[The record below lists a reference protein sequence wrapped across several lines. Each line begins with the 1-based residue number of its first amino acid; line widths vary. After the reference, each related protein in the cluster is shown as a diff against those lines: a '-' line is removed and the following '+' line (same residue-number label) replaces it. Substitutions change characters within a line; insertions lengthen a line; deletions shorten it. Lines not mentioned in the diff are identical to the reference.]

1 MRKKRIAFLS
11 ILSVL
16 LVTYLLG
23 VPVIADTP
31 EWGHTY
37 GGTEYDEVY
46 ALIECSGGDFVIAGV
61 TRSYGGGNQD
71 GWLIRTD
78 SDGNHL
84 WNYSYGGGNT
94 EEFYSMVECSN
105 GDFALGGTSQITG
118 VAAWI
123 LRTDESGTHLWNYS
137 YDPGM
142 SSGRDL
148 VECSTG
154 GFALLGTNHLGTG
167 EDDLWLLRTDD
178 DGNPLWNRTYGNP
191 GYESARALVE
201 CSNGDFALLGI
212 TLVGMQDDAWLIRT
226 NSTGHHLWNATY
238 GDTENEMP
246 FDLIET
252 SGGGLVFTGN
262 YMNQIWL
269 VHTDASGAVVWEQKI
284 SDESGLGSVS
294 ARSLVEC
301 SDGGFATVGQTDG
314 LGAEHY
320 DFLLARMDS
329 DGNHLW
335 FKIFGGADW
344 EAGKALV
351 QMANGDFV
359 IAGET
364 DSYGAGLY
372 DAWLIRTTD
381 TAPTTP
387 TPPIPGFPV
396 EALILGLAVSLGI
409 GIFYRRRRT

>member
-1 MRKKRIAFLS
+1 MRKKRLAFLS
-11 ILSVL
+11 ILGVL
-16 LVTYLLG
+16 LFTYIMG
-23 VPVIADTP
+23 APVIADTP
-31 EWGHTY
+31 IWDYTY
-37 GGTEYDEVY
+37 GGAEYDEVY
-46 ALIECSGGDFVIAGV
+46 GLIECSGGGFVIAGV
-61 TRSYGGGNQD
+61 TRSYGVGNQD

-78 SDGNHL
+78 PDGTHL

-94 EEFYSMVECSN
+94 DEFYSVVECSN
-105 GDFALGGTSQITG
+105 GDFALAGTTQSYG
-118 VAAWI
+118 VAAWL
-123 LRTDESGTHLWNYS
+123 LRTDEDGTHLWNHS

-142 SSGRDL
+142 STGRDL
-148 VECSTG
+148 VECSSG

-178 DGNPLWNRTYGNP
+178 SGNPLWNRTYGNV

-201 CSNGDFALLGI
+201 CANGDFVFLGI
-212 TLVGMQDDAWLIRT
+212 TLVGMHDDAWLIRT

-246 FDLIET
+246 YDLIEK

-269 VHTDASGAVVWEQKI
+269 VHTDASGTVVWEQKI

-314 LGAEHY
+314 LGADHY
-320 DFLLARMDS
+320 DFLLTRTDS

-344 EAGKALV
+344 EDGKALV
-351 QMANGDFV
+351 QVTNGDFV
-359 IAGET
+359 IVGET
-364 DSYGAGLY
+364 DSYGAGLF
-372 DAWLIRTTD
+372 DAWLLRTTD
-381 TAPTTP
+381 DAPTTP

-409 GIFYRRRRT
+409 GIFYRRRRS